1 MLTLKEIVAA
11 LGGQLHGQEDF
22 AVHAIAPLNT
32 AGATHISFLA
42 QPKLIKQAEETHA
55 GALILAPRM
64 FKLLQ
69 GKLSSAV
76 AVIEVDDPYLYY
88 ARLSQLFAHSATPS
102 KLLRHPSAII
112 AADAVIDP
120 SACIEAQ
127 AIIETGVVIGANC
140 RIGAGC
146 VVGQNV
152 HVGAESQLH
161 PRVTLYR
168 DCRIGQRCIIHSG
181 AVIGADGFGF
191 ANDHGTWVK
200 IAQLGRVLI
209 GDDVEI
215 GANTTIDRGALGDTV
230 IEEGVKLDNQIQ
242 IGHNTHIGAHTAMAG
257 CVGVA
262 GSARIG
268 KHCMFGGAAMI
279 LGHLEIADHVTVSSG
294 TLVSRSINA
303 PGMYTGIFPA
313 QANADW
319 EKTAAVLR
327 QLPDFRQRLKALE
340 ALLAQAGAS
349 HHKE

>member
-1 MLTLKEIVAA
+1 MVAT
-11 LGGQLHGQEDF
+11 LGGRLHGREDI
-22 AVHAIAPLNT
+22 VIHGIAPLKT
-32 AGATHISFLA
+32 AGAGQISFVA
-42 QPKLIKQAEETHA
+42 QAKSLKQAAASQAE
-55 GALILAPRM
+55 ALILSASS
-64 FKLLQ
+64 LQSLQ
-69 GKLSSAV
+69 GKLPAHT

-88 ARLSQLFAHSATPS
+88 ARLSQLFVRHETVTAPLHHPTAAIDASAVVDS
-102 KLLRHPSAII
+102 SARIDAQVVI
-112 AADAVIDP
+112 EAGAVIGP
-120 SACIEAQ
+120 R
-127 AIIETGVVIGANC
+127 C
-140 RIGAGC
+140 RIGAGS
-146 VVGQNV
+146 VI
-152 HVGAESQLH
+152 GARAQLGADTQLH
-161 PRVTLYR
+161 PRVTLYA
-168 DCRIGQRCIIHSG
+168 DCLIGQRCIIHSG

-191 ANDHGTWVK
+191 ANDRGAWVK
-200 IAQLGRVLI
+200 IAQLGRVVI

-279 LGHLEIADHVTVSSG
+279 LGHLEIADRVTVSSG
-294 TLVSRSINA
+294 TLISRSITE

-340 ALLAQAGAS
+340 VLLSQANAPND
-349 HHKE
+349 KE